1 MHASLTALLFILFRI
16 QYSPRGVPLSTN
28 YKHTPQV
35 CSRSHPFDFGQIG
48 RDFRFI
54 SLLYPVAAIMQKSS
68 ATAPRDGLERLLRDH
83 HARVLAGTIDLST
96 VPNLAAGVF
105 KYLQEEAQELASSPL
120 TAPVA
125 HAFVLKHSTL
135 AEAISHALVGK
146 IINGSTFAETTA
158 EDLASLR
165 TAYCSTMMSIL
176 EHDEIMS
183 SIICDLAKAWIADP
197 ATQGL
202 FQPCFFFKGFQALT
216 TYRVAHHLWGEGG
229 AAHIGAA
236 LLLQSRMAELFA
248 VDIHPAAVIGAGI
261 MLDHA
266 SGIVI
271 GATTILGNDI
281 YMLHSTTLGSTGKP
295 MGDRRRHPKI
305 GDSCVLGAGCTV
317 LGDVTIGDKVTIGAA
332 AVVTKDCPA
341 GVSVIGVNN
350 VIQRKPPP
358 QRAGAAAELA
368 AMRRGASSVREQF
381 ELRMEQ
387 QEATAAASQRADDAP
402 ASGRAAAPS
411 AKAKDRVYLPL
422 TTPTQSST
430 SAGDSLGAAAVDVD
444 DGVYDF
450 YGETGDSSWMYD
462 RKAVEVIKGQDD
474 DEGTYDM
481 FF

>member
-1 MHASLTALLFILFRI
+1 
-16 QYSPRGVPLSTN
+16 
-28 YKHTPQV
+28 
-35 CSRSHPFDFGQIG
+35 
-48 RDFRFI
+48 
-54 SLLYPVAAIMQKSS
+54 MQKN

-83 HARVLAGTIDLST
+83 HARILAGAIDLAT
-96 VPNLAAGVF
+96 VAELAARVF
-105 KYLQEEAQELASSPL
+105 KFLLEEAKEMAASPL
-120 TAPVA
+120 TAPMA
-125 HAFVLKHSTL
+125 HAFVLKHNTL

-146 IINGSTFAETTA
+146 IIDGGTFAETTA

-165 TAYCSTMMSIL
+165 TAYCSTMIRIL
-176 EHDEIMS
+176 DNNVIMS
-183 SIICDLAKAWIADP
+183 SIIGDLAKAWIADP

-216 TYRVAHHLWGEGG
+216 TYRVAHHLWIEGG

-271 GATTILGNDI
+271 GSTTILGNDI

-295 MGDRRRHPKI
+295 MGDQRRHPKI
-305 GDSCVLGAGCTV
+305 GDSCALGAGCTV

-358 QRAGAAAELA
+358 QRAGVDAEFA

-387 QEATAAASQRADDAP
+387 QAAQGGTDAP
-402 ASGRAAAPS
+402 ASSPAAAPP

-422 TTPTQSST
+422 TAPTHSSA
-430 SAGDSLGAAAVDVD
+430 SARNSLGAAAVDVD
-444 DGVYDF
+444 DAVYDF
-450 YGETGDSSWMYD
+450 YGETGDCSWMYD
-462 RKAVEVIKGQDD
+462 RKAVEVVKGQDD
-474 DEGTYDM
+474 DEGIYDM